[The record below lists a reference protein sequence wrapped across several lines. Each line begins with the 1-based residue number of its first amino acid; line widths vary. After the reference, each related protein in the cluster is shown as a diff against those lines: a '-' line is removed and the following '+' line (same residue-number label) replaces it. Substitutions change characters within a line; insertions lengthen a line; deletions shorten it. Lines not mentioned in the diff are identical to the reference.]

1 LPPLF
6 FHARL
11 NPPFRLVQ
19 HRLSRQIHEITLSVD
34 TLTHALASYT
44 LMRAAFPRA
53 PRAVW
58 PVVIVAGI
66 GADVDGFSAAFG
78 PAAYL
83 TWHLTLTHSLVAA
96 VFFAALCALIYRVLA
111 PESLRTRFSPAA
123 VLLLTLIAGCLH
135 LAMDVCQSDGVSL
148 LWPFGARRISA
159 DWLPTLDPVILAFLI
174 AAILL
179 PELLRL
185 VSAEIGA
192 RDKKPRGQT
201 GAIIGLSLVLLYVG
215 ARAIFHSNAV
225 GALES
230 VSYRGELPRRV
241 AAYPVSTSF
250 LTWNGVVETVSA
262 LCEIRVTATS
272 GASLNPDAGVT
283 LHKPEPS
290 PQLDVAR
297 SAPSAQA
304 FLRVAQFPKATIEK
318 TETGFRVEL
327 RDLRYTATGQSKREI
342 LAVVELNAA
351 GTIADQEL
359 VWAQERKSR

>member
-1 LPPLF
+1 MD
-6 FHARL
+6 
-11 NPPFRLVQ
+11 V
-19 HRLSRQIHEITLSVD
+19 V
-34 TLTHALASYT
+34 THALASFA

-53 PRAVW
+53 PLAVW

-66 GADVDGFSAAFG
+66 GADVDGFSAAFS

-83 TWHLTLTHSLVAA
+83 RWHLTFTHSLVAA
-96 VFFAALCALIYRVLA
+96 VFFAGLCALLYRVLA
-111 PESLRTRFSPAA
+111 PESLRTRFSA
-123 VLLLTLIAGCLH
+123 VALFFLTLLAGCLH

-148 LWPFGARRISA
+148 LWPFSTRRISA
-159 DWLPTLDPVILAFLI
+159 DWLPMLDPIILAFLI

-192 RDKKPRGQT
+192 KDKKPRGQT

-215 ARAIFHSNAV
+215 ARAILHSNAV

-230 VSYRGELPRRV
+230 LNYRSEPPRRV
-241 AAYPVSTSF
+241 AAYPVSTS
-250 LTWNGVVETVSA
+250 LITWNGIVETESA
-262 LCEIRVTATS
+262 LREIRVNATS
-272 GASLNPDAGVT
+272 GATLNPDVGVT

-297 SAPSAQA
+297 SAPSAEA

-327 RDLRYTATGQSKREI
+327 RDLRYTATGQSEREI
-342 LAVVELNAA
+342 LALVEINPA
-351 GTIADQEL
+351 GTIVNQEL